1 MDKFKSGFA
10 AIIGRPNV
18 GKSTLMNH
26 LIGQKI
32 AITSARPQ
40 TTRNRIETVYTDA
53 ERGQIIFLDTPG
65 YIRKTKNRLGEYMTD
80 TSIAAL
86 ADADVILWL
95 VEPSEFIGDADK
107 ALMEHLS
114 KVSTP
119 VILVVSKID
128 TVAKEALAHILEIWK
143 KAFPFR
149 DVIAVSGLRGLNLD
163 TLTEAVFEALPEGPM
178 LYDPETLT
186 DQPMRQIASEVVRE
200 KALRMLSAEI
210 PHGIAVVIDRYHQR
224 EDGLTE
230 IEASVICEK
239 ESHKRIVIG
248 KGGEM
253 LKRIGTAARRDLEQ
267 LTGERV
273 FLKLFVKIRK
283 DWRDNETLLR
293 NYGYERTKRS

>member
-53 ERGQIIFLDTPG
+53 KRGQIIFLDTPG

-107 ALMEHLS
+107 VLMEHLS

-224 EDGLTE
+224 EDGLTG

-248 KGGEM
+248 KGGERP
-253 LKRIGTAARRDLEQ
+253 KRIGTAARRDLEQ

>member
-53 ERGQIIFLDTPG
+53 KRGQIIFLDTPG

-107 ALMEHLS
+107 VLMEHLS